1 MSLAAAYSGRGL
13 TYYHQSKYDLAIS
26 DFDYAIALAQA
37 EGGLEAHNTE
47 GLITANRGFAKY
59 YLEKYPEAIAD
70 LSAAIALGVN
80 SSAQVYEVRSTA
92 YQLLGFDAEAL
103 EDRQVSGANMIM
115 TKLVDGTLTRLFHFE
130 RGIPIPNSKGHHCIS
145 NFRQNGSN

>member
-26 DFDYAIALAQA
+26 DFDHAIALAQS
-37 EGGLEAHNTE
+37 EGGCEAHSTE
-47 GLITANRGFAKY
+47 GLITANRGFANF
-59 YLEKYPEAIAD
+59 YLEKYQEAIAD

-92 YQLLGFDAEAL
+92 YQLLGFDAEAM
-103 EDRQVSGANMIM
+103 EDRQVSDEKREITQVVAS
-115 TKLVDGTLTRLFHFE
+115 VLTGHFYCGE
-130 RGIPIPNSKGHHCIS
+130 SIPVPNPKGHNCIS
-145 NFRQNGSN
+145 NFRKNEPN